1 MGGEDLLTPSQRAR
15 KEANFWKPLRFDGRS
30 RSEFQAILQ
39 LDDCCTWRD
48 KCYACGLDT
57 EGGRDLFCGNYN
69 CTRGTYPICLRSW
82 HPRCYEDLS
91 KRFHINDLENDKGL
105 IWGQSKK
112 RNRFLQARK
121 GDMLSFLFQCEH
133 CWFVNLMKRPAS
145 EFTPHDLE
153 VMTYIRRVNLDMFWA
168 KEPQTVSNSF
178 KAYQQARRNSFL
190 KGMPPDFIVQGPYP
204 LSDPYGMGIAIDIL
218 VQSERQGKS
227 PGSHVGY
234 TSLAKIR
241 SGYATLYNATP
252 YVNQITVIR
261 TNKGTR
267 LRNSHSPTDSQLF
280 DWFMLGLRKR
290 IGVLVN
296 QNLGISVEVML
307 EILNRYDAE
316 IEDEDLDFDRLRTI
330 IVCGAAF
337 IILFAASLRGNE
349 VLMLERSEFVKS
361 RNAGKTGSK
370 DTEHVVIPLM
380 GRFKGEAGDRNSLL
394 VVARKSKSGLDISRW
409 IDQLSALLEIENKSD
424 GVGPAICFENGSP
437 MSSRFLDSELRTVLS
452 AIQEES
458 PNLIDPAIDVNQ
470 KFSVYRSF
478 RRGATT
484 RAREAGVSDSDINL
498 ANRWRSVQNNGGGI
512 PNLPMHELYTEISQ
526 TLQSRLR
533 FSQSL

>member
-1 MGGEDLLTPSQRAR
+1 MGGEDLFTPSQRAQR
-15 KEANFWKPLRFDGRS
+15 KANLWKPFGYDRQS
-30 RSEFQAILQ
+30 RSEFQAILK

-48 KCYACGLDT
+48 ECYVCGLDT
-57 EGGRDLFCGNYN
+57 EGGQDLFCGNYD

-91 KRFHINDLENDKGL
+91 KKFHINDLENDKGL
-105 IWGQSKK
+105 SWGHSKK
-112 RNRFLQARK
+112 RSRFLQARK
-121 GDMLSFLFQCEH
+121 GDMLSFLFQCEF
-133 CWFVNLMKRPAS
+133 CWFINLMKRPGS
-145 EFTPHDLE
+145 EFNAHDLE

-168 KEPQTVSNSF
+168 KEPQTVSDSF
-178 KAYQQARRNSFL
+178 KAYQQSRKIRIVT
-190 KGMPPDFIVQGPYP
+190 GMPPEVILQGPFP
-204 LSDPYGMGIAIDIL
+204 LSDPYGMGIAVAIL

-227 PGSHVGY
+227 PGSRIGY
-234 TSLAKIR
+234 VSLAKIR
-241 SGYATLYNATP
+241 SGYATLYNARP
-252 YVNQITVIR
+252 HADQITVVR
-261 TNKGTR
+261 TNKGMR

-307 EILNRYDAE
+307 EILKHYDAE
-316 IEDEDLDFDRLRTI
+316 IADEELDFERLRTI
-330 IVCGAAF
+330 IVCSAAF
-337 IILFAASLRGNE
+337 VMLFAASLRGNE
-349 VLMLERSEFVKS
+349 VLMLERSEFVNS

-380 GRFKGEAGDRNSLL
+380 GRFKGEAGDQNSLL

-437 MSSRFLDSELRTVLS
+437 MSSKFLDSELHTVLS
-452 AIQEES
+452 AIQEVS
-458 PNLIDPAIDVNQ
+458 PKLIDPSIDVKQ

-484 RAREAGVSDSDINL
+484 QAREAGVSDADINL
-498 ANRWRSVQNNGGGI
+498 ANRWRSVQNNGGGL
-512 PNLPMHELYTEISQ
+512 PNLPMHELYTDISQ
-526 TLQSRLR
+526 TLSSRLR